1 MRDGQS
7 KMLENMGAMS
17 PLSGMPGFEAMQAQQ
32 EAFLKAMTSGFSTR
46 PDDPPKPEPF
56 AADPSDTS
64 DLQTIKSQLADLQ
77 AQLEKLSR

>member
-1 MRDGQS
+1 MT
-7 KMLENMGAMS
+7 
-17 PLSGMPGFEAMQAQQ
+17 GFEAMQAQQ
-32 EAFLKAMTSGFSTR
+32 EAFLKAMTGGFSTR
-46 PDDPPKPEPF
+46 PDDPPKPEPS